1 MTAILK
7 TLEALALAAL
17 IAVLCVV
24 VVILYQLRPKLLV
37 TVSNVDRAVIALG
50 AAASNVEQGAREWK
64 KASSA
69 QAQQATNTETQAAQ
83 SLLDLD
89 AMIRRTNRS
98 VNDELAPKLSAAV
111 DGSVVLIRQATADLD
126 TTTQRAAD
134 SFIAL
139 DRVLSSAA
147 STVGDPHIR
156 EAIERLDEAAAGVDV
171 STQHLAGVTKDVQ
184 IVADKFK
191 DDYVKPANRAWVV
204 FKALLGLGSE
214 SRILFAK

>member
-1 MTAILK
+1 MTKLLQVLQIT
-7 TLEALALAAL
+7 TL
-17 IAVLCVV
+17 AVLAGVLSLLAV
-24 VVILYQLRPKLLV
+24 LLYQLRPKLLL

-69 QAQQATNTETQAAQ
+69 QAQQATETEKQAAK
-83 SLLDLD
+83 SLRDLD
-89 AMIRRTNRS
+89 AMILRTDRS
-98 VNDELAPKLSAAV
+98 VNDELAPKLSAAAE
-111 DGSVVLIRQATADLD
+111 GSVVLLRQATIDLD
-126 TTTQRAAD
+126 STAQRAAD

-139 DRVLSSAA
+139 DSVLSSAA
-147 STVGDPHIR
+147 STVADPHIR